1 MRSRLLVRFKRVPAQ
16 YAQMRICACGHMLS
30 PNMLMLESRSHA
42 LMRFIELQA

>member
-30 PNMLMLESRSHA
+30 PNTLMFKSRAYA
-42 LMRFIELQA
+42 LIRFSELQA